1 MDRKCGFC
9 SFCMYHHADVGTW
22 RKLARGGALSRHLGL
37 GARSVMS
44 VLTSPPARVA
54 LRPDGMPALY
64 VIDGAMD
71 GPGPRRAGAVPT
83 LRPATSSVIAKPA
96 HPMRLWAIARGA
108 ELRFMQPHSPLHNTS
123 GRLTYIEFLLPVPR
137 VWPVGW
143 AKAGVAQCQTNALRR
158 NWGPA

>member
-1 MDRKCGFC
+1 MACRRFM
-9 SFCMYHHADVGTW
+9 SST
-22 RKLARGGALSRHLGL
+22 ARWTGRGH
-37 GARSVMS
+37 VEQ
-44 VLTSPPARVA
+44 VL
-54 LRPDGMPALY
+54 
-64 VIDGAMD
+64 
-71 GPGPRRAGAVPT
+71 VPT

-96 HPMRLWAIARGA
+96 HPMRLWAFARGA
-108 ELRFMQPHSPLHNTS
+108 ELRFTQPHSPLHNTS